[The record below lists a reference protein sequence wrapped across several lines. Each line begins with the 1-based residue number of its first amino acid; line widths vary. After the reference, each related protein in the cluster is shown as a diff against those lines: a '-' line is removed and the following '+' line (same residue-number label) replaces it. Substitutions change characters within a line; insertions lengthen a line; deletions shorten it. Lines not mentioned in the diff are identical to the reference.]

1 MREPVPTPLPI
12 RARAKEATRDK
23 HPTGSRGP
31 HLRPQ
36 ARRKGQSASGDNDD
50 VNAGRAIGVLLFHG
64 GIVVGLGSPAVSCVS
79 CDTLETYYSA
89 TTRYREHETV

>member
-1 MREPVPTPLPI
+1 M
-12 RARAKEATRDK
+12 
-23 HPTGSRGP
+23 
-31 HLRPQ
+31 
-36 ARRKGQSASGDNDD
+36 
-50 VNAGRAIGVLLFHG
+50 NAGRAIGVLLFHG